1 MQSTEEFEVLV
12 LPKLIP
18 CIAVT
23 LLSFIR
29 KVGKTGEQSMM
40 HSVYES
46 WDFHVYLYSCCAS
59 THMLA

>member
-46 WDFHVYLYSCCAS
+46 
-59 THMLA
+59 